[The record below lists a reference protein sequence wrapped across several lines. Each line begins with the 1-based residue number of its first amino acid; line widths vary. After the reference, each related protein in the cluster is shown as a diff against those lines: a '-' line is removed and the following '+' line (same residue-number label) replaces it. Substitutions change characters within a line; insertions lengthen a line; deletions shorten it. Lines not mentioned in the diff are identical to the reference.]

1 MTTALRPN
9 KARARLSIALLWT
22 MFVGNIVSLGSG
34 LMQYL
39 LLQRI
44 QAGEVIDPAVF
55 DRNDLRERII
65 GLLFFGVYLVCA
77 IAFIRWFR
85 RAYYNLHQLVSGLEE
100 TEGWAAGA
108 WFVPLLNLYKPLRI
122 MKELFTRTAD
132 LVERGLGRPVRPDM
146 SVLNLWWACWVLS
159 SILGQITFRMSMG
172 ANDLPSVTNSTII
185 GMISNLVE
193 IPLCLLALWVVRT
206 YTAMEQHLPGLPR
219 EVDRLFP
226 SAEAPC

>member
-1 MTTALRPN
+1 MTTTLRPN
-9 KARARLSIALLWT
+9 EARARLSIALLWVA
-22 MFVGNIVSLGSG
+22 FAGNIISLGSG

-44 QAGEVIDPAVF
+44 EAGEVIDPAVL
-55 DRNDLRERII
+55 DRNDLREHVI
-65 GLLFFGVYLVCA
+65 GLLFLAVYLVCA

-100 TEGWAAGA
+100 SEGWAAGA

-146 SVLNLWWACWVLS
+146 SILNLWWAGWVLS

-185 GMISNLVE
+185 GMVSNLVE

-206 YTAMEQHLPGLPR
+206 YAAMEQHLPGLPH
-219 EVDRLFP
+219 EVERLFP
-226 SAEAPC
+226 SAEAPR